1 MSDDIEEAKSN
12 DINELI
18 VHEKGLPNAFIALL
32 PILITVALMSI
43 GSVIQLK
50 VAESSAMYNFAGII
64 SDKVVALS
72 LGAISNV
79 IIGYIYKENIL
90 KANKEIH
97 HDEDCKFHSIV
108 LNKWVARGVA
118 ASLLPLLITGMG
130 GAFSSIIKT
139 APQIQLLKDALGGA
153 MASGTFMA
161 VFIPYIIGVI
171 MMTAVGSMTIAGMT
185 SAAIMAAMGQT
196 AVSPLVTCIA
206 IGIGTMMIDHVNDSG
221 FWTTCQFFNL
231 NVKQGVKYITVINA
245 VSSIAGFIVLTLI
258 AMTGII

>member
-1 MSDDIEEAKSN
+1 
-12 DINELI
+12 
-18 VHEKGLPNAFIALL
+18 
-32 PILITVALMSI
+32 
-43 GSVIQLK
+43 
-50 VAESSAMYNFAGII
+50 
-64 SDKVVALS
+64 
-72 LGAISNV
+72 
-79 IIGYIYKENIL
+79 
-90 KANKEIH
+90 
-97 HDEDCKFHSIV
+97 
-108 LNKWVARGVA
+108 
-118 ASLLPLLITGMG
+118 MG